1 MSIMAH
7 YHFGEVLAAGEVSDM
22 SFHRIERVN
31 SLMRQELSELLQ
43 REVKDPR
50 LSSSVIVT
58 GVETA
63 PDMRHARVFVSRIV
77 NTEEEKRETLEAL
90 DSAAGFLRREL
101 AEKLRLRH
109 IPDLT
114 FEWDN
119 SIERGAHLLDLL
131 DKVAGESEKREK
143 GKETSA

>member
-1 MSIMAH
+1 
-7 YHFGEVLAAGEVSDM
+7 M

-77 NTEEEKRETLEAL
+77 KTEEEKRETLEAL

-119 SIERGAHLLDLL
+119 SIERGAHLLELI
-131 DKVAGESEKREK
+131 DKVAEESEKQEK
-143 GKETSA
+143 GKEATR